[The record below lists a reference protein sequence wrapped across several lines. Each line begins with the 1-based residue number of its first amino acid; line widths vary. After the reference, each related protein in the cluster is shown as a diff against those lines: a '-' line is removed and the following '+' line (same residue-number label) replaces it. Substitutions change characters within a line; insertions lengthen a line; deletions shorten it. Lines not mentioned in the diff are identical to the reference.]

1 VDPNL
6 KFMLDEL
13 QKMEARLDDY
23 IEGCCVGLE
32 NRVEQHS

>member
-6 KFMLDEL
+6 KFM
-13 QKMEARLDDY
+13 LDDY

-32 NRVEQHS
+32 NRVEKHS